1 MDDILKAARARRK
14 NLLLRLFQ
22 IREIG
27 ALLPLI
33 LVIII
38 TSIINKSFYSVNNI
52 VNMLRATTYI
62 FIAGVGMTY
71 VLCSRGLDLSIGSQ
85 MALSAILLGVFMV
98 NLGWPIWISIIFTL
112 ICGAAAGA
120 FNGFLVTGLG
130 FPPFI
135 ATLAT
140 YYSYRGI
147 VLGVTKGA
155 PISPMPDAFKVIGL
169 GRLFGIPY
177 VIYFMGILFIVA
189 TFVLRKTKY
198 GRYILAR
205 GGNEES
211 TRLAGINTKALT
223 FSTYVLMGILAFTSG
238 LFFTSRFSSAQPNT
252 GTGLELRVI
261 AACIIGGVSLFGGS
275 GSIAGTFVGS
285 TFMVVLENAMS
296 MARISGYW
304 KMTVLGV
311 IIIIAIII
319 DLARKK
325 ELFKKE

>member
-1 MDDILKAARARRK
+1 MDQALTVNRAVKK
-14 NLLLRLFQ
+14 NLFVRFFR

-27 ALLPLI
+27 ALIPLI
-33 LVIII
+33 LVIIV
-38 TSIINKSFYSVNNI
+38 TSIINKSFYSANNV
-52 VNMLRATTYI
+52 VNMMRATSYI

-71 VLCSRGLDLSIGSQ
+71 VLCSNGLDLSIGSQ
-85 MALSAILLGVFMV
+85 MALSSILLGILLV
-98 NLGWPIWISIIFTL
+98 NYRLPIWISIIITL

-147 VLGVTKGA
+147 VLGVTRGA
-155 PISPMPDAFKVIGL
+155 PISPMPEAFKVIGL
-169 GRLFGIPY
+169 GRLLGIPY
-177 VIYFMGILFIVA
+177 VIYFMVILFIIA

-211 TRLAGINTKALT
+211 TRLAGINTRLLT

-238 LFFTSRFSSAQPNT
+238 IFFTSRFSSAQPTT